1 MHGIGEF
8 KWKDEKHYIGYYI
21 NDKKE
26 GFGIHFWKN
35 ANRLYIGFWKDGR
48 QDGIGRYVNPQTER
62 WGLWKNGSRVKW
74 YASKTEAFANLAK
87 NQVKYSKLLTYN
99 IDNIVNFFK

>member
-8 KWKDEKHYIGYYI
+8 KWKDEKHYIGFYH

-35 ANRLYIGFWKDGR
+35 AKRLYIGFWKDGR
-48 QDGIGRYVNPQTER
+48 QDGVGRYINPQTER
-62 WGLWKNGSRVKW
+62 WGLWKNGVRVKW
-74 YASKTEAFANLAK
+74 FNSQIEALENVATSYF
-87 NQVKYSKLLTYN
+87 KYKKLLTYKLDD
-99 IDNIVNFFK
+99 IINFFI